1 MFAKQVGASQ
11 GSYCWSNIEHR
22 PPSWEGT
29 MTKAYVTSDTAA
41 KETTMEEINH
51 INLLEHL
58 TVHSQQ
64 GLPNYH

>member
-1 MFAKQVGASQ
+1 
-11 GSYCWSNIEHR
+11 
-22 PPSWEGT
+22 

-41 KETTMEEINH
+41 KETRMEEIKH